1 MESSGLDPAGAA
13 TPEVPASRE
22 RRPRRPFPPW
32 VNGLFFAVTLLS
44 TTIAGAV
51 LARPD
56 PLNMETIGRVF
67 RTPSLWPQ
75 GLSYSIAAI
84 AILGAHEMGHYIA
97 CRYYRIEASLPF
109 FLPGPN
115 LFGTFGA
122 VIRIRAP
129 FTDRRALFDVGVAG
143 PLAGFAALLPVLWYG
158 LRHSVVTSAAP
169 AAGEVA
175 LPPCLLLEIVFRFFF
190 HPGPGQTV
198 QLHPL
203 VVASWLGLFA
213 TALNLLPIGQLDGGH
228 MVYALAPRVHALVSR
243 ILPPVMIVGG
253 YEIKGY
259 HLILFGAVFWLL
271 GPRHPRPIDDL
282 TPLGAG
288 RRAIAVLGLVVFIL
302 SFIPQTPQVFGL
314 VWW

>member
-1 MESSGLDPAGAA
+1 L
-13 TPEVPASRE
+13 

-32 VNGLFFAVTLLS
+32 VYGVCFAATLLS

-51 LARPD
+51 LTRPD
-56 PLNMETIGRVF
+56 PLSLKALSQVLGS
-67 RTPSLWPQ
+67 PSTWRA
-75 GLSYSIAAI
+75 GLPYALAAI
-84 AILGAHEMGHYIA
+84 GILGAHEMGHYIA
-97 CRYYRIEASLPF
+97 CRYYRIDASLPF

-158 LRHSVVTSAAP
+158 LSHSIVTNAPP
-169 AAGEVA
+169 AAGDVA
-175 LPPCLLLEIVFRFFF
+175 LTPCLLLDLAYSVFF
-190 HPGPGQTV
+190 HLEPGQSI

-203 VVASWLGLFA
+203 VSAAWLGLFA

-228 MVYALAPRVHALVSR
+228 MVYALSPRAHFWVSR
-243 ILPPVMIVGG
+243 ILPVVLIVGG
-253 YEIKGY
+253 YMVEGF
-259 HLILFGAVFWLL
+259 HLMFFGVLFGLL
-271 GPRHPRPIDDL
+271 GARHPRPIDDL

-288 RRAIAVLGLVVFIL
+288 RRFIAVLGLVIFIL
-302 SFIPQTPQVFGL
+302 SFIPTTPQVFGL
-314 VWW
+314 VWH

>member
-1 MESSGLDPAGAA
+1 LESTGLNPAGGAP
-13 TPEVPASRE
+13 PEVPSPPR

-32 VNGLFFAVTLLS
+32 VNGVCFVATLFS

-56 PLNMETIGRVF
+56 PLSFATLSQVLAS
-67 RTPSLWPQ
+67 PSTWWA
-75 GLSYSIAAI
+75 GLPYALAAI
-84 AILGAHEMGHYIA
+84 GILGTHEMGHYIA
-97 CRYYRIEASLPF
+97 CRYYRIDASLPF

-129 FTDRRALFDVGVAG
+129 FTDRKALFDVGVAG
-143 PLAGFAALLPVLWYG
+143 PRAGFAALLPVLWYG
-158 LRHSVVTSAAP
+158 LRHSMVTNVPP

-175 LPPCLLLEIVFRFFF
+175 LTPCLLLDLVYPLFF
-190 HPGPGQTV
+190 HLEPGQSI

-203 VVASWLGLFA
+203 VSAAWLGLFA

-228 MVYALAPRVHALVSR
+228 MVYALSPRAHFWVSR
-243 ILPPVMIVGG
+243 ILPAVLIVGG
-253 YEIKGY
+253 YKVGGF
-259 HLILFGAVFWLL
+259 HLIFFGVLFGLL
-271 GPRHPRPIDDL
+271 GARHPRPIDDL

-288 RRAIAVLGLVVFIL
+288 RRVVAVLGLLVFIL
-302 SFIPQTPQVFGL
+302 TFIPQTPQVFGL
-314 VWW
+314 IWH

>member
-1 MESSGLDPAGAA
+1 LESFGLDPAGAA
-13 TPEVPASRE
+13 PPEVPPPPR

-32 VNGLFFAVTLLS
+32 VNGVCFAATLLS

-56 PLNMETIGRVF
+56 PLSSATLFQVLGS
-67 RTPSLWPQ
+67 PSTWLA
-75 GLSYSIAAI
+75 GLPYALAAI
-84 AILGAHEMGHYIA
+84 GILGAHEMGHYIA
-97 CRYYRIEASLPF
+97 CRYYRIDASLPF

-158 LRHSVVTSAAP
+158 LSHSIVTNAPP
-169 AAGEVA
+169 AAGDVA
-175 LPPCLLLEIVFRFFF
+175 LTPCLLLNLAYALFF
-190 HPGPGQTV
+190 HLEPGQSI

-203 VVASWLGLFA
+203 VNAAWLGLFA

-228 MVYALAPRVHALVSR
+228 MVYALSPRAHFWVSR
-243 ILPPVMIVGG
+243 ILPFVLIVGG
-253 YEIKGY
+253 YEVGGF
-259 HLILFGAVFWLL
+259 HLMFFGVLFGLL
-271 GPRHPRPIDDL
+271 GARHPRPIDDL

-314 VWW
+314 VWH